1 MQPTDELLEMDWD
14 GPLAEA
20 GDFPTTFLY
29 GVELSFKVDD
39 GATLDAVRDALV
51 PVLGAAEER
60 KSLLGGRRLEWSGK
74 SSAEAAL
81 KRGKVRVAFG
91 TRVKGGRAE
100 EAVRALAAL
109 PGARDLRLKATV
121 RRFLPRPEAPAAH

>member
-20 GDFPTTFLY
+20 SDFPTSLLY
-29 GVELSFKVDD
+29 DVQLAFTVDD
-39 GATLDAVRDALV
+39 AADLDAMKAALD
-51 PVLGAAEER
+51 PLLGPSEEK

-74 SSAEAAL
+74 ASAEATL
-81 KRGKVRVAFG
+81 KRGKARLSFG

-100 EAVRALAAL
+100 DAVHALAAL

-121 RRFLPRPEAPAAH
+121 RRFLPRPEAAAPH